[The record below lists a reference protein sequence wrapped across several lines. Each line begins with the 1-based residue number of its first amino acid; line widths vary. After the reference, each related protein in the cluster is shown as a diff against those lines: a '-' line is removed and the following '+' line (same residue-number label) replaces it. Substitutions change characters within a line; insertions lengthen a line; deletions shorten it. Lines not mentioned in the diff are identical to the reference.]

1 MYKPELTSRAFF
13 GVAFLAI
20 ITTLIACITNPPESL
35 DRRENVPFDITFEP
49 GMVEIEQGESFE
61 LIVDLFRD
69 NISPLPSLVELYA
82 EPVSIK
88 AFVRACRCPIHTY
101 LLTPSP
107 SIADTTSDLITVFRF
122 DGQNRQRVVI
132 PFTIL
137 PNAPI
142 GPHKI
147 EFTAT
152 GEPSPRTDSGF
163 YYLSFTPDYDLT
175 ISVKASLAYWE
186 PTLGGGPAAS
196 IRALAVTPGGA
207 LLAGSS
213 GSGAFRSVD
222 NGDNWT
228 AVIVLNNTFVTSF
241 AIKGTDLFLGS
252 GGGVYRSTNDGVI
265 WTEKINGLGSNTEVS
280 ALAIGTNGDIFAGA
294 NEDFNN
300 QGGVYRSTNNGDSWT
315 WRFNG
320 GQNTLVESLVSN
332 SNGDIFAGTLS
343 GLYRST
349 NQGQNWSL
357 IANSPTIRSLAINPI
372 NGHMFGGRLSQSYRS
387 TDNGMNW
394 QAITIHPTNPHA
406 RSFAFN
412 SSGHVFAATLGANS
426 NDRRGVFRSTD
437 FGITWEEINAGLPN
451 TNAYSFTINSSRTLF
466 VGTGN
471 GVYRSI
477 NPVAFKPVDIT
488 RKHN

>member
-1 MYKPELTSRAFF
+1 MSFRPGIEELD
-13 GVAFLAI
+13 
-20 ITTLIACITNPPESL
+20 P
-35 DRRENVPFDITFEP
+35 
-49 GMVEIEQGESFE
+49 GESFE
-61 LIVDLFRD
+61 LTVNLSRA
-69 NISPLPSLVELYA
+69 NVSPFPFFVELYDDR
-82 EPVSIK
+82 VSIK
-88 AFVRACRCPIHTY
+88 ALVRDCSCPIHEY

-107 SIADTTSDLITVFRF
+107 YIADTTSELIHVFHF
-122 DGQNRQRVVI
+122 DGQARQTVVI

-142 GPHKI
+142 GRHMI

-152 GEPSPRTDSGF
+152 GESAPGTLPT
-163 YYLSFTPDYDLT
+163 YYELSHAPDNYLT
-175 ISVKASLAYWE
+175 ISVKDSLDFWE
-186 PTLGGGPAAS
+186 PTLGGGPALD
-196 IRALAVTPGGA
+196 ILALAVTSSGA
-207 LLAGSS
+207 LLAGSFANR
-213 GSGAFRSVD
+213 AFRSVD

-228 AVIVLNNTFVTSF
+228 AVNGLNYLNVTSF

-252 GGGVYRSTNDGVI
+252 GGGVYRSTDDGQN
-265 WTEKINGLGSNTEVS
+265 WTEKINGLGNNTEVS
-280 ALAIGTNGDIFAGA
+280 ALAIGANGDIFAGA

-320 GQNTLVESLVSN
+320 GQNTLVESLVFN

-357 IANSPTIRSLAINPI
+357 IANAPTIRSLAINPI
-372 NGHMFGGRLSQSYRS
+372 NGHMFGWRLSQSYRS
-387 TDNGMNW
+387 TNNGMNW

-412 SSGHVFAATLGANS
+412 SSGHVFAATLGDDL
-426 NDRRGVFRSTD
+426 NDRSGVFRSTD
-437 FGITWEEINAGLPN
+437 FGINWEEINGGLPN
-451 TNAYSFTINSSRTLF
+451 NTNALSFTINSSRTLF

-471 GVYRSI
+471 GVFRSI
-477 NPVAFKPVDIT
+477 SPIDSSLINIT
-488 RKHN
+488 RPTYTRSQAERRLK

>member
-1 MYKPELTSRAFF
+1 LYKPELTSKDFF
-13 GVAFLAI
+13 GLAFLV
-20 ITTLIACITNPPESL
+20 CITSSFECPPEEDKPPIFDYSFCL
-35 DRRENVPFDITFEP
+35 DRS
-49 GMVEIEQGESFE
+49 EIIARPGESFDLRITLTRYE
-61 LIVDLFRD
+61 NFYNSTYQLYGDTVYIAAEITPCLRVTPCIVD
-69 NISPLPSLVELYA
+69 E
-82 EPVSIK
+82 
-88 AFVRACRCPIHTY
+88 Y
-101 LLTPSP
+101 LLARRLDPTYHKY
-107 SIADTTSDLITVFRF
+107 IDFFVFDRIQTQFHDLTLS
-122 DGQNRQRVVI
+122 
-132 PFTIL
+132 IL
-137 PNAPI
+137 PNAPLGQHI
-142 GPHKI
+142 I
-147 EFTAT
+147 EFY
-152 GEPSPRTDSGF
+152 GEKRPSPNKENLTLTVAGS
-163 YYLSFTPDYDLT
+163 SPDF
-175 ISVKASLAYWE
+175 WE

-207 LLAGSS
+207 LLAGSN

-228 AVIVLNNTFVTSF
+228 AVIGLNNTFVTSF

-252 GGGVYRSTNDGVI
+252 GGGVYRSTNDGVN

-300 QGGVYRSTNNGDSWT
+300 QGGVYRSTNNGDSWM
-315 WRFNG
+315 WSFNG

-349 NQGQNWSL
+349 NQGQNWSP
-357 IANSPTIRSLAINPI
+357 IANAPTIRSLAINPI

-394 QAITIHPTNPHA
+394 QAITIHPTNPDA

-412 SSGHVFAATLGANS
+412 SSGHVFAATLGFNS

-437 FGITWEEINAGLPN
+437 FGITWEEINGGLPN

-466 VGTGN
+466 VGTEE